1 MCRFPE
7 AGVEQ
12 TAYWLHTL
20 IRMKFLLP
28 AVLALL
34 PFGLLRAEE
43 TAPAPSPAP
52 TDQVEEQPAPQGDP
66 AALAPA
72 LREEVNLLDT
82 ESTEAMEIPVPG
94 DAPDPEKTGE
104 LTGDLPGDEEALRR
118 PAVTGTIEVGAASN
132 GQVVKADVGN
142 LVRITLESNPSTGY
156 NWELRDFA
164 YGAADFYSSDVVA
177 RKTGNVLMG
186 APGNTIITLQAVQPG
201 SQNIVLVY
209 RRPWEPP
216 DQVAATFSFQLEVS
230 GDTAAPEA
238 TPAPSPAP

>member
-1 MCRFPE
+1 
-7 AGVEQ
+7 
-12 TAYWLHTL
+12 
-20 IRMKFLLP
+20 MKFLLP
-28 AVLALL
+28 VVVALASL
-34 PFGLLRAEE
+34 GLLRAQEA
-43 TAPAPSPAP
+43 APAPSPAP
-52 TDQVEEQPAPQGDP
+52 TAEADEQPAPAADP

-104 LTGDLPGDEEALRR
+104 LAGTLPGDEEAPRR
-118 PAVTGTIEVGAASN
+118 PAVTGTLDVGAKSN
-132 GQVVKADVGN
+132 GQAVKAGVGN
-142 LVRITLESNPSTGY
+142 LIRITLESNPSTGY
-156 NWELRDFA
+156 NWELRDFE
-164 YGAADFYSSDVVA
+164 YGAADFHSSDVVA
-177 RKTGNVLMG
+177 RQTGNVLMG

-216 DQVAATFSFQLEVS
+216 DQVAATFSFQLEVT
-230 GDTAAPEA
+230 GDPAASRA